1 MNGLLTSRVWLVIGL
16 AGQALFTLRFLA
28 QWIASEKA
36 RKSTVPIAFWWLSLA
51 GGAVLLTYAIHRRDP
66 VFALGQGAGLFIYIR
81 NLMLIGRQRR
91 RSGKVAGVSSL
102 G

>member
-28 QWIASEKA
+28 QWITSEKA

>member
-1 MNGLLTSRVWLVIGL
+1 MTNLQMWNTWLIIGF

-36 RKSTVPIAFWWLSLA
+36 RKSTVPIAFWWLSLS

-66 VFALGQGAGLFIYIR
+66 VFALGQGAGLFIYMRNITLIR
-81 NLMLIGRQRR
+81 RERR
-91 RSGKVAGVSSL
+91 ETSEMVTGAPR
-102 G
+102 